1 MRFWVGGYTA
11 DADGPAGGIGVLR
24 AGAVDAPLASGDLAY
39 AGVAARADSP
49 SWIAAHPTLDVLYAA
64 QEAAGTVQAFVRT
77 GDETFAPLG
86 DAVDAGDS
94 VCHVAV
100 APDGDAVI
108 ASCYGDGRVVRLP
121 LDRRGALGAGR
132 IAAAAHDPSAD
143 AALQARLSDLS
154 SLAGMAGTAAIGDLP
169 LFGAEA
175 QAAAGAEASPAEA
188 SDPAPE
194 RVSRAH
200 QARFLPGGVV
210 ATTDLGYDL
219 VRFFTVRGGD
229 LHETQ
234 RVPLPRGSGPRHTV
248 WHPSGHLYVVTE
260 LSLEVF
266 VLAPEAGSRPGEGWR
281 IVSGSPLA
289 GEIVPG
295 ADFAAEIALTRDAE
309 YAVVG
314 VRGSN
319 TLASLRVR
327 DGGAALAPVALAESG
342 VDWPRHHVVE
352 RDTVLVAGQ
361 LSNEVAALSL
371 DERTGAVG
379 RVRRRAEVPAP
390 TRLLGARG

>member
-86 DAVDAGDS
+86 DAVNAGDS

-175 QAAAGAEASPAEA
+175 QAAVRRSGCSPTRSCVCGALRPARRARGASAA
-188 SDPAPE
+188 SDVASTSDAAAAGVTPPGT
-194 RVSRAH
+194 RA
-200 QARFLPGGVV
+200 R
-210 ATTDLGYDL
+210 
-219 VRFFTVRGGD
+219 
-229 LHETQ
+229 
-234 RVPLPRGSGPRHTV
+234 
-248 WHPSGHLYVVTE
+248 
-260 LSLEVF
+260 
-266 VLAPEAGSRPGEGWR
+266 
-281 IVSGSPLA
+281 
-289 GEIVPG
+289 
-295 ADFAAEIALTRDAE
+295 
-309 YAVVG
+309 
-314 VRGSN
+314 
-319 TLASLRVR
+319 
-327 DGGAALAPVALAESG
+327 
-342 VDWPRHHVVE
+342 
-352 RDTVLVAGQ
+352 
-361 LSNEVAALSL
+361 
-371 DERTGAVG
+371 
-379 RVRRRAEVPAP
+379 
-390 TRLLGARG
+390 ARG